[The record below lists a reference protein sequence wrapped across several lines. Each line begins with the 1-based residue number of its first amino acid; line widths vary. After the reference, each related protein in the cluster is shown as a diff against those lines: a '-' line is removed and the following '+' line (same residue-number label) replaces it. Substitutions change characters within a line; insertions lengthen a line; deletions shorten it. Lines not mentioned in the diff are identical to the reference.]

1 MCVAL
6 GALCADDEDI
16 PLNDRLCTACRRR
29 PRRPRR
35 RWRRPNV
42 HCSVA
47 AAARQTVSS
56 DASSGAQLRAPPTIR
71 RPKRPRR
78 TQRRANVHCQQQR
91 TGRPRRSQRRG
102 SAHRRQ
108 WRARWPRVTALG
120 PSHGSSLSP
129 SCVVAHDASCS
140 LHAPLARPKPA
151 LYSVRSDPQEK
162 TERTERS
169 AAPPCL
175 AAPLMRFSHLASCSA
190 SCSRHGSADASRAG
204 KHEALWSTR
213 VRGAFPGRDDTLA
226 FVSESLATA
235 REALWSTR
243 VRAEWL
249 QKAWLHGRTKNAAN
263 TAAHRLLPARR
274 GLVASGLGHTEG
286 TGLQRRAPARHDG
299 VSSVWLTVPWRQ
311 GRRRAR
317 SWGAGRW
324 A

>member
-1 MCVAL
+1 LQVCVAL

-162 TERTERS
+162 TERTECS

-204 KHEALWSTR
+204 KH
-213 VRGAFPGRDDTLA
+213 
-226 FVSESLATA
+226 
-235 REALWSTR
+235 EALWSTR